1 MSEEKK
7 SSTGLDS
14 NVGGLLSYVLG
25 WITGLIFFLL
35 EEKDEY
41 VRFHAMQS
49 IIVFGA
55 ITVVSIVIGILFLVP
70 FLGNVL
76 GGFLW
81 VASVVL
87 WIVLMVKAYQGE
99 RFKLP
104 IAGDLAEKYSGK
116 RFAEDENVTGTTPLE
131 DDELSTAM
139 TEDVKCPQCGSQTV
153 VKTVT
158 KGPNIGSRFHVCTRY
173 PDCKGKVPIS
183 G

>member
-41 VRFHAMQS
+41 VRFHAVQS
-49 IIVFGA
+49 IIIFGA
-55 ITVVSIVIGILFLVP
+55 ITVFSIVFGILFLVP
-70 FLGNVL
+70 FIGPIL

-81 VASVVL
+81 IASVAL
-87 WIVLMVKAYQGE
+87 WIILMVKAYQGE

-104 IAGDLAEKYSGK
+104 IAGDLAEKYSAK
-116 RFAEDENVTGTTPLE
+116 R
-131 DDELSTAM
+131 
-139 TEDVKCPQCGSQTV
+139 
-153 VKTVT
+153 
-158 KGPNIGSRFHVCTRY
+158 
-173 PDCKGKVPIS
+173 
-183 G
+183 